1 MNNKNFTFDTELLY
15 KGDKVKGCDLVPE
28 SAPLFMASAFD
39 IAGDLDDVNSTYENK
54 GYTYIRTRNPNRH
67 MLADKISYLENGE
80 ESAIFS
86 SGMGAIQTVLFSLLK
101 SGDHIIAGDTLY
113 GESIELV
120 EIMAEYGIEYTFVD
134 FSDAEA
140 VKKAIKPNTK
150 VIYGE
155 TASNPCVALAD
166 IESLAEIAHSC
177 GAKLVVDNTFVTAY
191 ALKCLD
197 LGADVVINSLT
208 KFINGHSDA
217 LLGSATGSKEIM
229 DKILTRQSIFGT
241 AGGTFSTW
249 LVQRSMLT
257 VGLRVKKQMDNADK
271 LARALEKD
279 PHVIKVNYPT
289 VEKYPQKELAK
300 KLFKNSNMCGAMLSF
315 EMPSDREKINE
326 FMKRLNICHYAPT
339 LGGVRTTMS
348 HPATSSHRDLP
359 EEMKK
364 ALGITEGLMR
374 ISVGIEEPEDL
385 IADFTQALKAFD

>member
-1 MNNKNFTFDTELLY
+1 
-15 KGDKVKGCDLVPE
+15 
-28 SAPLFMASAFD
+28 
-39 IAGDLDDVNSTYENK
+39 
-54 GYTYIRTRNPNRH
+54 
-67 MLADKISYLENGE
+67 
-80 ESAIFS
+80 
-86 SGMGAIQTVLFSLLK
+86 
-101 SGDHIIAGDTLY
+101 
-113 GESIELV
+113 
-120 EIMAEYGIEYTFVD
+120 
-134 FSDAEA
+134 
-140 VKKAIKPNTK
+140 
-150 VIYGE
+150 
-155 TASNPCVALAD
+155 
-166 IESLAEIAHSC
+166 
-177 GAKLVVDNTFVTAY
+177 
-191 ALKCLD
+191 
-197 LGADVVINSLT
+197 
-208 KFINGHSDA
+208 
-217 LLGSATGSKEIM
+217 
-229 DKILTRQSIFGT
+229 
-241 AGGTFSTW
+241 
-249 LVQRSMLT
+249 
-257 VGLRVKKQMDNADK
+257 MDNADK